1 VKLNTRNI
9 VWVFLGILFALGS
22 LWIHYQIKVEMPRGG
37 SPDPGQFQVGNEAPD
52 FSAPD
57 LRGREVVLSE
67 LQGHKVVVLD
77 FWATWCGPCLRAMP
91 DLEEVHREF
100 AERGVVVVA
109 LNLGEDPERARSF
122 IKRQGYTFRVVA
134 DQDRAIAERFGVRAI
149 PTLVVVGTDGR
160 IAWTRVGYEPNE
172 ARELRALLDQLTEE
186 RPSSGSAA
194 S

>member
-1 VKLNTRNI
+1 
-9 VWVFLGILFALGS
+9 
-22 LWIHYQIKVEMPRGG
+22 MP
-37 SPDPGQFQVGNEAPD
+37 N
-52 FSAPD
+52 
-57 LRGREVVLSE
+57 
-67 LQGHKVVVLD
+67 
-77 FWATWCGPCLRAMP
+77 
-91 DLEEVHREF
+91 LEEVHREF

>member
-1 VKLNTRNI
+1 MKLNTRNI
-9 VWVFLGILFALGS
+9 VWVILGILFALGS

-77 FWATWCGPCLRAMP
+77 FWATWCGPCLKAMP

-134 DQDRAIAERFGVRAI
+134 GPALGRSPSASECGLFPRWWWWVRMGGSRG
-149 PTLVVVGTDGR
+149 LVSVTSRTRRGSCGLC
-160 IAWTRVGYEPNE
+160 WT
-172 ARELRALLDQLTEE
+172 
-186 RPSSGSAA
+186 S
-194 S
+194 

>member
-1 VKLNTRNI
+1 
-9 VWVFLGILFALGS
+9 
-22 LWIHYQIKVEMPRGG
+22 M
-37 SPDPGQFQVGNEAPD
+37 
-52 FSAPD
+52 
-57 LRGREVVLSE
+57 
-67 LQGHKVVVLD
+67 QGHKGVVLD

-122 IKRQGYTFRVVA
+122 IKRQGYTFRVGA